1 MMNFLKRVKRAL
13 YPPKPYNQL
22 EDLKSKGLVVGKNF
36 DMMGGVII
44 DFSHCWHITIGDNV
58 TLAPR
63 VHILAHDAST
73 RKFINYTRLGKVNIG
88 NNVFIGASSTIMPGV
103 TIGDNVVIGVGSIVT
118 KNIDSNVV
126 VAGNPAKF
134 ICSIEDYL
142 EKRKKE
148 ISQVPVFSDKYSL
161 RKNVTPELKKEMN
174 ERMTTG
180 FGYNH

>member
-1 MMNFLKRVKRAL
+1 MIDFLRRIKRL
-13 YPPKPYNQL
+13 INPPKPYNQL
-22 EDLKSKGLVVGKNF
+22 EDLKQKGLIVGENF
-36 DMMGGVII
+36 DMMGQVII

-73 RKFINYTRLGKVNIG
+73 RKFIDYTRLGKVKIG
-88 NNVFIGASSTIMPGV
+88 NNVFVGAASIILPGV
-103 TIGDNVVIGVGSIVT
+103 TIGDNVVIGAGSVVT
-118 KNIDSNVV
+118 KSIDSNSV
-126 VAGNPAKF
+126 VAGNPAKYM
-134 ICSIEDYL
+134 CSIDEYL

-174 ERMTTG
+174 DRMTTG
-180 FGYNH
+180 IGYNH